1 MTWYELLMS
10 LHIMGVALWF
20 GSGLAIATMGY
31 TALAAGRDAF
41 AAVTVHAGR
50 WASRAHPAAG
60 VVILLTGFGMVAD
73 ADIPV
78 GDTWVLLGLI
88 GLVVVFGL
96 GGALIGKTS
105 DELTK
110 RIEAGGG
117 AMTPELV
124 PLAERL
130 LLFPRIESALL
141 ALLIVDMVVKP
152 GA

>member
-1 MTWYELLMS
+1 MTWYELLLS
-10 LHIMGVALWF
+10 LHIMGAALWF

-31 TALAAGRDAF
+31 TALGVGRDAF
-41 AAVTVHAGR
+41 ATVAVHGGR
-50 WASRAHPAAG
+50 WASYAHPAAG

-88 GLVVVFGL
+88 GLVLIFGV
-96 GGALIGKTS
+96 GGALIGRTS
-105 DELTK
+105 DALTK
-110 RIEAGGG
+110 QIEAGGG
-117 AMTPELV
+117 AMSPELV

-130 LLFPRIESALL
+130 LLFARVESALL
-141 ALLIVDMVVKP
+141 ALVIVDMVVKP